1 MKKNLLLLT
10 LFLLVLYSCKKET
23 KPDTKGKKNTNS
35 AKNVKT
41 DSVNHF
47 SEQQPA
53 SFNSGKKPSDLV
65 PPGYEIQY
73 DAKGDLNLDGQ
84 TDVALIIR
92 KKDDTLAARKMLILL
107 KNKDQTYRLYKTSDT
122 VLPDEYN
129 EAGYKMHDPED
140 ISIKEG
146 ELHIDLYDAGPYG
159 NQFSRFRYMDGE
171 LILIYLE
178 TYNMGAGSHSALF
191 YQPLKGK
198 VTHELINTM
207 EEEMPSKSETIFI
220 KKEKYVFE
228 TASPDDIVRK
238 IYDKVDG

>member
-1 MKKNLLLLT
+1 MKRNLLLLT
-10 LFLLVLYSCKKET
+10 LCLLVLYSCKKEK
-23 KPDTKGKKNTNS
+23 KPETGNKNNTLP
-35 AKNVKT
+35 AKNVKS
-41 DSVNHF
+41 DSLNHF
-47 SEQQPA
+47 SEQQQA
-53 SFNSGKKPSDLV
+53 SDSEKKPSDLV
-65 PPGYEIQY
+65 PHGYEIQY
-73 DAKGDLNLDGQ
+73 DAKGDLNLDGL
-84 TDVALIIR
+84 TDAALIIR

-107 KNKDQTYRLYKTSDT
+107 KNKDQIYRLYKTSDT

-198 VTHELINTM
+198 VTHDVINTLD
-207 EEEMPSKSETIFI
+207 EEMPSKSKTIFI

-228 TASPDDIVRK
+228 TASPDDIVRN
-238 IYDKVDG
+238 IYDDVDG